1 MAQSLD
7 GILEGIDGHDVQVTF
22 SQRNGIG
29 LNTVTHMLGR
39 ILFHSGYFASTHAI
53 FPSNIKDENE
63 SYLNWFDIRGNKAG
77 FKGTKE
83 KSQIVVAMY
92 KSPLDYLI
100 EKVQDGGIFIYD
112 SNLIQEL
119 SEPHLEKLRVKNA
132 TIYALNLKELA
143 NIYSTTGKGETK
155 QHNFA
160 RHSILLGFVLGTLGI
175 NETYEN
181 TITKALQEN
190 FEKEGKST
198 ASAKKL
204 VDQNLEWIK
213 KGWEIYTEQETKLG
227 WQISV
232 EKSLEEDY
240 LFTTGNDML
249 AAGAIKGGARV
260 YLGYPITPATS
271 VGDAMYSMF
280 VKLFGKNS
288 GDYLFHQAGAE
299 LEAGQMAVG
308 AARGGARVL
317 TASALPGVNNQWESI
332 AMAAMAQ
339 TPGVLWTNVQR
350 AGPSTGL
357 PTRTSDEDLMTM
369 IYGGGEFPRIILSPG
384 DINSLATIPV
394 KGFNL
399 SDNSHLQVMLL
410 SNLWSGMNYF
420 TVPKI
425 SKTEFNPID
434 RGDFKVPDE
443 IAQQKTPIQFARY
456 LIDLIAEIRAP
467 GSPGATM
474 QRSALAKMV
483 QEIFQVGGAGTY
495 TEAPESL
502 ALLKEQLSKRI
513 ELVADSLPKPVLYDA
528 NGTRGIY
535 DSNANLKGDYGLI
548 VWSSSVEPAREAQA
562 ILRHKYGINVEI
574 LHLQTVHPIVESHS
588 EMIRQFV
595 DHYQDGNKK
604 VFVVEQNF
612 EGQLR
617 KILMSES
624 VLAKQGSIVPNVGLV
639 HKYDGL
645 QMTAD
650 YIIRNMGVSS

>member
-1 MAQSLD
+1 MPKNLD
-7 GILEGIDGHDVQVTF
+7 NILEGIDGNDVQITF

-63 SYLNWFDIRGNKAG
+63 SYLNWFDIRGNKSG
-77 FKGTKE
+77 FKGIKE

-92 KSPLDYLI
+92 KTPLDYLV
-100 EKVQDGGIFIYD
+100 EKVQEGGIFVYD
-112 SNLIQEL
+112 SHLIPKL
-119 SEPHLEKLRVKNA
+119 SDHNLRVLEEKNA
-132 TIYALNLKELA
+132 TIYSLNLKELA
-143 NIYSTTGKGETK
+143 DIHGTQGKGPTK
-155 QHNFA
+155 SHNFA
-160 RHSILLGFVLGTLGI
+160 RHSILLGFVLGAIGI
-175 NETYEN
+175 DETYQE
-181 TITKALQEN
+181 TIAKALQEN
-190 FEKEGKST
+190 FEKEGKT
-198 ASAKKL
+198 ENSAKKL
-204 VDQNLEWIK
+204 TEQNLEWINK
-213 KGWEIYTEQETKLG
+213 G
-227 WQISV
+227 WQIYKAQEIQTGWHIGV
-232 EKSLEEDY
+232 GKSLEDDY

-249 AAGAIKGGARV
+249 AAGAFQGGARV

-280 VKLFGKNS
+280 VKLFGKKS
-288 GDYLFHQAGAE
+288 GKFLFHQAGAE

-317 TASALPGVNNQWESI
+317 TASSMPGINNQWESI

-339 TPGVLWTNVQR
+339 TPGVLWTNIQR

-357 PTRTSDEDLMTM
+357 PTRSSDEDLLTM

-384 DINSLATIPV
+384 DIDSLATMPV

-410 SNLWSGMNYF
+410 GNLWSGMNYF

-425 SKTEFNPID
+425 SKTKFDPID
-434 RGDFKVPDE
+434 RGDFKVPEE
-443 IAQQKTPIQFARY
+443 IAAQKTPIAFARY
-456 LIDLIAEIRAP
+456 VIDRVAQVRAP
-467 GSPGATM
+467 GSAGAPM

-483 QEIFQVGGAGTY
+483 EDVLQVGGAGVY

-502 ALLKEQLSKRI
+502 AMLKEQLFKRI
-513 ELVADSLPKPVLYDA
+513 DMVEDYLPKPVLYDS
-528 NGTRGIY
+528 NGTRKIY
-535 DSNANLKGDYGLI
+535 SPGENLKGDYGLI

-562 ILRHKYGINVEI
+562 ILRHKYGIDVEI
-574 LHLQTVHPIVESHS
+574 LHLQTVHPIVESHGDA
-588 EMIRQFV
+588 IRQFV
-595 DHYQDGNKK
+595 DNYQTGKK
-604 VFVVEQNF
+604 RVFVVEQNF

-624 VLAKQGSIVPNVGLV
+624 VLAKEGKIIPNLGLV
-639 HKYDGL
+639 NKYDGI

-650 YIIRNMGVSS
+650 YIIRNMGIGA